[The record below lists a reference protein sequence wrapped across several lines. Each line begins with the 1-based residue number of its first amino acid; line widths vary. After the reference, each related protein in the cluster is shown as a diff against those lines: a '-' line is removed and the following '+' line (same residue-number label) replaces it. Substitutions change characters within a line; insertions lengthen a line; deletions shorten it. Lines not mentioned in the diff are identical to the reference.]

1 MINEENLTFAISPFY
16 SKAIK
21 LIKIKKTYYISVV
34 YYFPHSTPMHRDWA
48 IIHFSI
54 SIGNVNK
61 VDAYFE
67 VIDQVL

>member
-1 MINEENLTFAISPFY
+1 MINEENVTFAISPFY

-21 LIKIKKTYYISVV
+21 LIKKKTYYISLV
-34 YYFPHSTPMHRDWA
+34 YYSPHSTLTHRDWA
-48 IIHFSI
+48 IFHFSI

-61 VDAYFE
+61 VDAYFQ